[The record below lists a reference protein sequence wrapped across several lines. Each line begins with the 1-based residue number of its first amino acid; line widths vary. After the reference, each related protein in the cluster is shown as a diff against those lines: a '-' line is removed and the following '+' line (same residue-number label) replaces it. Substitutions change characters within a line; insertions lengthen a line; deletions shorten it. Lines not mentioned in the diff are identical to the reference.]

1 MHLATLH
8 LAPILAE
15 KSRTP
20 FYIAG
25 GILVAWAFIV
35 SVGIGMRRPDFP
47 GSLGGERA
55 LIAISVVLVLATAST
70 AVITSSPPAKAAGSS
85 SASTTQA
92 PPASETPPAPAA
104 PAGGATAPGTS
115 PKATTGTPAP
125 PSSPAAPKAP
135 IAPTT
140 QLALAASPSGA
151 LSYNTKQLSAKAGT
165 VQITMAN
172 MSPLE
177 HNVTIASGSTVLGAT
192 PTFVGG
198 SRSVTVKLKAGTYTF
213 YCSVPGHR
221 QAGMEGTLTV
231 SS

>member
-55 LIAISVVLVLATAST
+55 LIAISVVLVIATAST

-85 SASTTQA
+85 SASTTQT
-92 PPASETPPAPAA
+92 PPGSETAARPRA
-104 PAGGATAPGTS
+104 PAGGATAPGTA

-140 QLALAASPSGA
+140 QLALAANPAGA

-221 QAGMEGTLTV
+221 QAGMEGTLKV